1 MIGLLLALLLALGG
15 LACGEGKISALD
27 QLNGKR
33 IGVQSGTS
41 FDAMVQER
49 LPDSQIV
56 YHNTKADLVA
66 ALAGHKIDAFAVD
79 EPVARL
85 LMRESDE
92 VACLPEPLDDYAF
105 GFVFPRDEAG
115 EVLRDQFNTFLEQ
128 LPEGTLDALAE
139 KWFGEDEDV
148 KTMPDIAAL
157 NAENGTLRLATELGY
172 APFEYVRDGEPV
184 GYDMEL
190 AALFCQA
197 CGYGLEIVDMNFDG
211 ILPSVQVG
219 KCDFAAAGINIT
231 PERAESVLFSEP
243 NFSGSTVMVV
253 LKENLAGAAPTARGV
268 RWQDYNGKRLGVI
281 VGPVME
287 NAAKEY
293 FPDSEYLLFNGYPE
307 CIAALMAG
315 KIDAYLGDEPELKS
329 THAEQPEIDYI
340 RDRITQNNYCF
351 AFRKDDPKSAALR
364 DEVNDFLARSWAD
377 GTMQELEDIWFGIDE
392 ARKVVDM
399 SDLTGK
405 NGAIR
410 VVTTST
416 DMPFSYIKNGKN
428 VGYDI
433 DLVARFC
440 RDRGYALELLDVD
453 FSGRIPAV
461 ESGRAD
467 FTTDMNVTPE
477 REEQVLFSDP
487 TSYGGIVLAV
497 LSSDLEAGN
506 TASDLLNGKRAG
518 VITGSFHDSV
528 IAEELPDSTISN
540 YNSYSDMLAALKSDK
555 IDYFLASTEV
565 SAHLTE
571 ADDGVVALPEP
582 IRILDIGAMFAK
594 SE

>member
-1 MIGLLLALLLALGG
+1 
-15 LACGEGKISALD
+15 
-27 QLNGKR
+27 
-33 IGVQSGTS
+33 
-41 FDAMVQER
+41 
-49 LPDSQIV
+49 
-56 YHNTKADLVA
+56 
-66 ALAGHKIDAFAVD
+66 
-79 EPVARL
+79 
-85 LMRESDE
+85 
-92 VACLPEPLDDYAF
+92 
-105 GFVFPRDEAG
+105 
-115 EVLRDQFNTFLEQ
+115 
-128 LPEGTLDALAE
+128 
-139 KWFGEDEDV
+139 
-148 KTMPDIAAL
+148 
-157 NAENGTLRLATELGY
+157 
-172 APFEYVRDGEPV
+172 
-184 GYDMEL
+184 
-190 AALFCQA
+190 
-197 CGYGLEIVDMNFDG
+197 
-211 ILPSVQVG
+211 
-219 KCDFAAAGINIT
+219 
-231 PERAESVLFSEP
+231 
-243 NFSGSTVMVV
+243 
-253 LKENLAGAAPTARGV
+253 
-268 RWQDYNGKRLGVI
+268 
-281 VGPVME
+281 
-287 NAAKEY
+287 
-293 FPDSEYLLFNGYPE
+293 
-307 CIAALMAG
+307 MAG